1 LNGVSLADTLHAL
14 EQFAPPSLAESW
26 DRSGLQVGDPQALV
40 RRVLIALDPSA
51 ETIAEASRRKADL
64 IVTHHPLFLKSPES
78 LDLSRPANRVA
89 ASLIREGIALYSA
102 HTSYDRAEGGVNDLL
117 ARKLG
122 LEDVRPLGKG
132 EGLRKVVVTVP
143 AGHENAVRSAMAEAG
158 GGRIGAYEA
167 CAFECRGVGT
177 FVPLQ
182 GARPFLGRVGSV
194 ERVEEFRVEMLV
206 TQSRVGAVCSALRR
220 AHPYEE
226 PAVDV
231 YPVEG
236 AAASG
241 ALGRI
246 GRLTEPVTLADFAD
260 YAMERLGAPGVRYVG
275 DGTKSIRNVALCGGS
290 GADLWPVAASA
301 GADVLLTGD
310 VRYHAAL
317 DARAAGFCLVDAGHG
332 ATEAV
337 ALDGLAQAIT
347 SWSSARD
354 AGIEVTVFQEG
365 EPFCWLARA

>member
-1 LNGVSLADTLHAL
+1 
-14 EQFAPPSLAESW
+14 
-26 DRSGLQVGDPQALV
+26 
-40 RRVLIALDPSA
+40 
-51 ETIAEASRRKADL
+51 
-64 IVTHHPLFLKSPES
+64 
-78 LDLSRPANRVA
+78 
-89 ASLIREGIALYSA
+89 
-102 HTSYDRAEGGVNDLL
+102 
-117 ARKLG
+117 
-122 LEDVRPLGKG
+122 
-132 EGLRKVVVTVP
+132 
-143 AGHENAVRSAMAEAG
+143 
-158 GGRIGAYEA
+158 
-167 CAFECRGVGT
+167 
-177 FVPLQ
+177 
-182 GARPFLGRVGSV
+182 
-194 ERVEEFRVEMLV
+194 MLV
-206 TQSRVGAVCSALRR
+206 TQSRVGAVCDALKR

-241 ALGRI
+241 ALGRV
-246 GRLTEPVTLADFAD
+246 GRLPQPATLADFAD

-275 DGTKSIRNVALCGGS
+275 DGSTNIRDVALCGGS

-354 AGIEVTVFQEG
+354 AGIEVSVFREG
-365 EPFCWLARA
+365 EPFSWLARA